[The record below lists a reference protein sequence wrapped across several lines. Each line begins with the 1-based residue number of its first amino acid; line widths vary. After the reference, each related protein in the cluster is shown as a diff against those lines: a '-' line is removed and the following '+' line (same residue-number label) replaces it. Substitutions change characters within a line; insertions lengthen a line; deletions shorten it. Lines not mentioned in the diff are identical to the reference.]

1 VNRRGRR
8 VGLFCVAALLLNA
21 CGEPR
26 ESFVEGP
33 RGFVEFYIP
42 GDDPLAAE
50 LNADAS
56 IFLLRD
62 GRRVFQGMTLRWS
75 KLTPVRHGL
84 VVAVAP
90 GNHRFSV
97 EVAGGET
104 PVTVAV
110 EENGYVPV
118 RISSSGPSRT
128 AMLGTTDRVQLR
140 ISASVESP
148 RVPGEG
154 N

>member
-1 VNRRGRR
+1 
-8 VGLFCVAALLLNA
+8 
-21 CGEPR
+21 
-26 ESFVEGP
+26 
-33 RGFVEFYIP
+33 
-42 GDDPLAAE
+42 
-50 LNADAS
+50 
-56 IFLLRD
+56 
-62 GRRVFQGMTLRWS
+62 
-75 KLTPVRHGL
+75 
-84 VVAVAP
+84 
-90 GNHRFSV
+90 
-97 EVAGGET
+97 
-104 PVTVAV
+104 VAV